1 MTGVLENSKPTEGAT
16 AKEEK
21 EKKEVRRPKRNNQF
35 HLFTLVIFIY

>member
-16 AKEEK
+16 KEEK